1 MSIYVGNLAYKVT
14 IEDISEI
21 FTEEERDNN
30 PFFLHSKLLTSSLIS
45 IEETK

>member
-1 MSIYVGNLAYKVT
+1 MSIYIGNLAYQVT

-21 FTEEERDNN
+21 FTEEEGNNN
-30 PFFLHSKLLTSSLIS
+30 PFFLHPELLTSSLIP

>member
-1 MSIYVGNLAYKVT
+1 MSIYVGNFASQVT

-21 FTEEERDNN
+21 FTEEEGDNN
-30 PFFLHSKLLTSSLIS
+30 PFFLHSKLLTSPLIP

>member
-1 MSIYVGNLAYKVT
+1 MSIYVGNLAYQVT

-21 FTEEERDNN
+21 LTEEGDNN
-30 PFFLHSKLLTSSLIS
+30 PFFLHSKLLTSSLIP